1 MEVSYFIKLVMDPTK
16 LEKMI
21 IDQIEER
28 KINNEKR
35 NLENKLSPEEKKEKK
50 KKKYAEGNNLILID

>member
-1 MEVSYFIKLVMDPTK
+1 MDPTK

-28 KINNEKR
+28 KKNHEKR

-50 KKKYAEGNNLILID
+50 KKKYAEGILYH